1 MKGSPELAQIA
12 FVQEVAHRI
21 SSIFTRSRVQT
32 LTVTDTACRTRHLP
46 MFPVTSRLGS
56 RRIPIL
62 ILAVQPPFLAMVEG
76 ESALARSQVSVRDS

>member
-21 SSIFTRSRVQT
+21 SIFTRSRVQT
-32 LTVTDTACRTRHLP
+32 LTATDTACRAWHLP

-62 ILAVQPPFLAMVEG
+62 ILAIQPPFLAMVEG